1 MLTIDGIEYMVT
13 PDAYGDL
20 TLIHYDETI
29 HGLVTE
35 HIEITNTAKNKISAW
50 CGVSFGG
57 AVMYGYVLYTFDN
70 SGTVYFSYI
79 RKINGRL

>member
-1 MLTIDGIEYMVT
+1 MLIIDGIEYMII
-13 PDAYGDL
+13 PDVYGNL

-35 HIEITNTAKNKISAW
+35 YIDIGDTSSNYISAW

-57 AVMYGYVLYTFDN
+57 GYMYVYVYYTFN
-70 SGTVYFSYI
+70 TSGTVYCSYI
-79 RKINGRL
+79 HKINGRI